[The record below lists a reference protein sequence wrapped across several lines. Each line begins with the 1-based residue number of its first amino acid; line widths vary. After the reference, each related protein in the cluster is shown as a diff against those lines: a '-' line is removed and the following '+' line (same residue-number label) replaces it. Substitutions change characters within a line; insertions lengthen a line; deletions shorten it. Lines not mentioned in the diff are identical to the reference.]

1 MSLTS
6 PPVFELLSRSH
17 ERGGFD
23 CGEPEL
29 NTYLQRQAW
38 QDMRRGVARV
48 FVARNA
54 SSPRVVGYFSLSA
67 ASFSC
72 QDLPVETARRLP
84 YYPVPAALLG
94 RLAVD
99 NACQG
104 GGLGKF
110 LLFDAFYRVLQAS
123 DILAVYALV
132 VDAKHARAR
141 AFYEHFGFLSFPATP
156 SRLFIPLETLRQG
169 AKVASS

>member
-1 MSLTS
+1 MSVTFS
-6 PPVFELLSRSH
+6 PGCELLSRSH
-17 ERGGFD
+17 ERTGFD

-48 FVARNA
+48 FVTRQA
-54 SSPRVVGYFSLSA
+54 SSLRVTGYYSLSA
-67 ASFSC
+67 ASFSR
-72 QDLPVETARRLP
+72 QDLPVEIARRLP

-99 NACQG
+99 NTCQG
-104 GGLGKF
+104 SGLGKF

-123 DILAVYALV
+123 EVLAVYALV

-156 SRLFIPLETLRQG
+156 SRLFIPVETLRQG